1 MTLHLVIDDRQTASP
16 PVSDLIGHRRFGE
29 VNYRRS
35 ALLGWMKRR
44 AIEAGC
50 DRIHVIRSDV
60 DLTHIVEQAS
70 LNEYKTLLVPAC
82 VWMRDIERG
91 AALIKRLVLAS
102 IDARINVGNH
112 AVLYSASGT
121 SLGKL
126 LKGLD
131 QPPLPSLVIMDG
143 DDALVDLDDYRNCLS
158 LLSGAF
164 EVRHFNNIRA
174 NEFTISKRS
183 SNVRKIAAEH
193 DYWHLLPQAMR
204 RWFVMPYDL
213 HVEADGAEYRM
224 ERLQVADV
232 ALQWVHGAVSGPELQ
247 QVLSLLGAFLQER
260 PTRPLDIEES
270 RANQRA
276 LYLDKLQRR
285 MSELRALPEG
295 RELEKWL
302 ATGTSYASFDELV
315 TRYGELYEK
324 VTRRVP
330 PPASL
335 ECIGH
340 GDLCFSN
347 MLYERHG
354 RLLKLIDPKG
364 ASTEAELWT
373 DPSYDVA
380 KLSHSIL
387 GDYDF
392 INQDLYRLE
401 VGQDGRLCLIVNAH
415 AGIDDAKNRF
425 LTWLTD
431 NGHDPLLVRLHELS
445 LFLSMLPLH
454 IDRKHKVLAF
464 LINAT
469 DIFHDIEQNYQQR
482 FDTGH

>member
-35 ALLGWMKRR
+35 ALLGWMKARAMEVGCSDIHVVR
-44 AIEAGC
+44 SDGDLTQAIE
-50 DRIHVIRSDV
+50 
-60 DLTHIVEQAS
+60 QAN
-70 LNEYKTLLVPAC
+70 LNECRTLMVPAC
-82 VWMRDIERG
+82 VWIRDIG
-91 AALIKRLVLAS
+91 SGSALIKRLVLAA
-102 IDARINVGNH
+102 IDAHIRVGNQ
-112 AVLYSASGT
+112 AVLYSASGI
-121 SLGKL
+121 SLGRL
-126 LKGLD
+126 IKGLD
-131 QPPLPSLVIMDG
+131 QPPLPGLVVMDG
-143 DDALVDLDDYRNCLS
+143 SDAFVDLNDYRNCLS

-164 EVRHFNNIRA
+164 EASHFNDIRA
-174 NEFTISKRS
+174 DELTISKRS
-183 SNVRKIAAEH
+183 SNARKITAEH
-193 DYWHLLPQAMR
+193 DYWYLLPQAMR

-213 HVEADGAEYRM
+213 RVEASGAEYRM

-232 ALQWVHGAVSGPELQ
+232 ALQWVHGAISGPELQ
-247 QVLSLLGAFLQER
+247 QVLSLLRAFLQER
-260 PTRPLDIEES
+260 PS
-270 RANQRA
+270 RQVDVEVCSATQRE
-276 LYLDKLQRR
+276 LYLNKLMRR
-285 MSELRALPEG
+285 MEELRALPEG
-295 RELEKWL
+295 RELENWL
-302 ATGTSYASFDELV
+302 AIGTPYTSFDEL
-315 TRYGELYEK
+315 TARYTDLYNK
-324 VTRRVP
+324 VTQSVP
-330 PPASL
+330 VATSR

-364 ASTEAELWT
+364 AITEAELWT

-401 VGQDGRLCLIVNAH
+401 VDQDGRLSLIVNAH

-425 LTWLTD
+425 LEWLTD
-431 NGHDPLLVRLHELS
+431 NGYDPLLVRLHELS

-469 DIFHDIEQNYQQR
+469 DILHDIEQNYQQR
-482 FDTGH
+482 FNTGH